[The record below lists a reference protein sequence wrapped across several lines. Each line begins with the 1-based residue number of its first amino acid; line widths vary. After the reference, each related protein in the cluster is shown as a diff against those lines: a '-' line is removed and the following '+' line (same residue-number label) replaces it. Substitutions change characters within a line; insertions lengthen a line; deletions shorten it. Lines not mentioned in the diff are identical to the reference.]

1 MVRPF
6 VVRPLLA
13 LCVFGASPVVLAAG
27 CTFPGIGWGCR
38 RCSWAWRC
46 APGSRALSCTVPT

>member
-1 MVRPF
+1 MVSPF

-13 LCVFGASPVVLAAG
+13 LCVFGASPAVLAAG

-38 RCSWAWRC
+38 RCSWA
-46 APGSRALSCTVPT
+46 